1 MILLAMESVMLYL
14 EQELEKRGW
23 KQADL
28 ARYANMD
35 TGMVSNIMSGKRNIG
50 PTTGVSI
57 AQALNVPPEFIFR
70 KAGLL
75 PEMPEPTAQT
85 EQLLHLFNQLDDEE
99 KEDALFF
106 LEVLIQK
113 KNR

>member
-35 TGMVSNIMSGKRNIG
+35 TGKNGRAVRGTESGHF
-50 PTTGVSI
+50 
-57 AQALNVPPEFIFR
+57 QAS
-70 KAGLL
+70 
-75 PEMPEPTAQT
+75 
-85 EQLLHLFNQLDDEE
+85 E
-99 KEDALFF
+99 KHF
-106 LEVLIQK
+106 
-113 KNR
+113 